1 MTKEGF
7 DTSVV
12 VHDGITIVSVSGEL
26 DIATVDAAGKRLEEA
41 VPNSANAVVLD
52 LTEVSFLDSAAI
64 SLLFDL
70 HERLTLHQQEL
81 RIVSPASAPF
91 ADALRLV
98 GLPEVIPLDD
108 GLLDSLH
115 ALGADGHAGAGS

>member
-1 MTKEGF
+1 VSNDSF

-12 VHDGITIVSVSGEL
+12 MHDSVTIVSISGEL
-26 DIATVDAAGKRLEEA
+26 DIAGVESAGKRLEEA
-41 VPNSANAVVLD
+41 VPNSATAVVLD

-81 RIVSPASAPF
+81 RLVSPASAPF

-98 GLPEVIPLDD
+98 GVPEVIALD
-108 GLLDSLH
+108 GSLLDSLQ
-115 ALGADGHAGAGS
+115 ALGADGHEPSPG